1 MSRPKLFEQDKKIK
15 LSVTISRETNKILE
29 TLTNNK
35 SKFIEKI
42 ITEYYDQ
49 KDRK

>member
-15 LSVTISRETNKILE
+15 LSVTISREANEKLE
-29 TLTNNK
+29 LLSNNK
-35 SKFIEKI
+35 SNFIDKI

-49 KDRK
+49 KSRK